1 MKLFFSILLGYLLG
15 SFPTAFLI
23 SKIFYKK
30 DIRKIGD
37 GNPGAQNV
45 WRSLS
50 KFAGTIVALIDF
62 FKGFFSFL
70 IPYIIFN
77 DYTFSYISSFSAI
90 IGHDFPLWTKFYGGK
105 AMASIYGILFAMF
118 PFPVLLGLSI
128 GFASIPLLK
137 TFERGMALGMITL
150 LISAFLMHAPIS
162 HFLFS
167 LLIIPTIGIK
177 KWVDIKTGREILR
190 KSS

>member
-1 MKLFFSILLGYLLG
+1 MKLLFSMILGYLLG

-45 WRSLS
+45 WRNIG
-50 KFAGTIVALIDF
+50 KFAGTVVAIIDF
-62 FKGFFSFL
+62 LKGFFAFL
-70 IPYIIFN
+70 IPYLLFEN
-77 DYTFSYISSFSAI
+77 YNLSYISGIFAI

-105 AMASIYGILFAMF
+105 AMASIYGIIFAMM
-118 PFPVLLGLSI
+118 PLPCLIGLITGFI
-128 GFASIPLLK
+128 GVFILK
-137 TFERGMALGMITL
+137 SFEKGMAAGMIIL
-150 LISAFLMHAPIS
+150 LLTGALLHYPLS
-162 HFLFS
+162 HLLFS

-177 KWVDIKTGREILR
+177 KWLDIKTGREIL
-190 KSS
+190 KKY

>member
-1 MKLFFSILLGYLLG
+1 MKLLISIVSGYFLG

-45 WRSLS
+45 WRSIGKLS
-50 KFAGTIVALIDF
+50 GTVVAIIDF
-62 FKGFFSFL
+62 LKGFFAFL
-70 IPYIIFN
+70 IPYLLFEN
-77 DYTFSYISSFSAI
+77 YNLSYISSIFAI

-105 AMASIYGILFAMF
+105 GMASIYGIIFAMMPASCLIGLF
-118 PFPVLLGLSI
+118 SGFTSAFVLKNFEKGMAIGMIILLLSGVLLRY
-128 GFASIPLLK
+128 PLPHL
-137 TFERGMALGMITL
+137 
-150 LISAFLMHAPIS
+150 
-162 HFLFS
+162 LFS

-177 KWVDIKTGREILR
+177 KWLDIKTGREIL
-190 KSS
+190 KKF